1 MKIEDSQSHF
11 NVVVVGAGISGIG
24 AGYHLQKQC
33 PNKSF
38 VILEGRESFGGTWD
52 LFRYPGIRSDSDMH
66 TMGYRFKPWIDE
78 KFIADG
84 PSILNYLEEAISEN
98 NLGNKIRYQHKVLTS
113 SWSSSTSMWTLEVKN
128 LTAGITENSTCN
140 FLMMCGGY
148 YNYDEGYSPHFENQE
163 QFNGLIIHP
172 QKWPDNLDYKNK
184 KVVVIGSGA
193 TAVTII
199 PAMADQ
205 VEHITMLQRSP
216 TYFISAPDKDMIGNF
231 FKKIFP
237 QKTAYFLTRWKNI
250 LMGNYFYKRCVNN
263 PEKVKEMLI
272 NGVRGHLGEGYDIDT
287 HFTPKYKPWDERLC
301 FVPNADMF
309 EAMKSGKASV
319 VTDHIDQFT
328 ETGIKLKSGE
338 ELTADIIIKATGL
351 NLQFFNGIDVKVD
364 NSQVNISEKLA
375 YKGRMFND
383 IPNLACSFGYARAS
397 WTLGA
402 DLSSEY
408 VCKLLNYMDKHGYD
422 YCSPVIGKEVREEGT
437 YLNLSSG
444 YVKRAIDRMPKQGS
458 REPWKGN
465 QSYLSDVTE
474 LRWGSITNDDLH
486 FKTANQ

>member
-128 LTAGITENSTCN
+128 LTAGITENFTCN

-338 ELTADIIIKATGL
+338 ELTADIIITATGL

>member
-1 MKIEDSQSHF
+1 MKMENSQSHF

-84 PSILNYLEEAISEN
+84 PSILNYLEETISEN

-113 SWSSSTSMWTLEVKN
+113 SWSSSTSKWTLEVKN
-128 LTAGITENSTCN
+128 LTSGITESFTCN

-216 TYFISAPDKDMIGNF
+216 TYFMSAPDKDMIGNF
-231 FKKIFP
+231 FKKIFS

-250 LMGNYFYKRCVNN
+250 LMGNYFYKQCVKN

-272 NGVRGHLGEGYDIDT
+272 NGVRAHLGEDYDIDT

-351 NLQFFNGIDVKVD
+351 NLQFLNGIDVKVD

>member
-1 MKIEDSQSHF
+1 MENSQSHF

-38 VILEGRESFGGTWD
+38 VILEGRERFGGTWD

-84 PSILNYLEEAISEN
+84 SSILNYLEETIDEN

-113 SWSSSTSMWTLEVKN
+113 SWSSSTSKWTLEVKN
-128 LTAGITENSTCN
+128 LTSGITESFTCN

-216 TYFISAPDKDMIGNF
+216 TYFMSAPDKDMIGNF

-250 LMGNYFYKRCVNN
+250 LMGNYFYKQCVKN

-272 NGVRGHLGEGYDIDT
+272 NGVRAHLGEDYDIDT

-351 NLQFFNGIDVKVD
+351 NLQFLNGIDVKVD

>member
-1 MKIEDSQSHF
+1 MEGSQSHF

-84 PSILNYLEEAISEN
+84 SSILNYLEETIDEN

-113 SWSSSTSMWTLEVKN
+113 SWSSSTSKWTLEVKN
-128 LTAGITENSTCN
+128 LTSGLTENFTCN

-216 TYFISAPDKDMIGNF
+216 TYFMSAPDKDMIGNY

-272 NGVRGHLGEGYDIDT
+272 NGVRAHLGEDYDIDT

-351 NLQFFNGIDVKVD
+351 NLQFLNGIDVKVD
-364 NSQVNISEKLA
+364 NSQINISEKLA

>member
-1 MKIEDSQSHF
+1 MKMENSQSHF

-38 VILEGRESFGGTWD
+38 VILEGRERFGGTWD

-84 PSILNYLEEAISEN
+84 SSILNYLEETIDEN

-113 SWSSSTSMWTLEVKN
+113 SWSSSTSKWTLEVKN
-128 LTAGITENSTCN
+128 LTSGLTENFTCN

-216 TYFISAPDKDMIGNF
+216 TYFMSAPDKDMIGNY

-250 LMGNYFYKRCVNN
+250 LMGNYFYKQCVKN

-272 NGVRGHLGEGYDIDT
+272 NGVRAHLGEDYDIDT

-351 NLQFFNGIDVKVD
+351 NLQFLNGIDVKVD

>member
-1 MKIEDSQSHF
+1 MKMENSQSHF

-38 VILEGRESFGGTWD
+38 VILEGRERFGGTWD

-84 PSILNYLEEAISEN
+84 SSILNYLEETIDEN

-113 SWSSSTSMWTLEVKN
+113 SWSSSTSKWTLEVKN
-128 LTAGITENSTCN
+128 LTSGITESFTCN

-216 TYFISAPDKDMIGNF
+216 TYFMSAPDKDMIGNF
-231 FKKIFP
+231 FKKIFS

-250 LMGNYFYKRCVNN
+250 LMGNYFYKQCVKN

-272 NGVRGHLGEGYDIDT
+272 NGVRAHLGEDYDIDT

-351 NLQFFNGIDVKVD
+351 NLQFLNGIDVKVD
-364 NSQVNISEKLA
+364 NSQINISEKLA

>member
-128 LTAGITENSTCN
+128 LTTGITENFTCN

-338 ELTADIIIKATGL
+338 ELTADIIITATGL
-351 NLQFFNGIDVKVD
+351 NLQFFNGIDVTVD
-364 NSQVNISEKLA
+364 NSEVNISEKLA

>member
-1 MKIEDSQSHF
+1 MEDSQSHF

-84 PSILNYLEEAISEN
+84 PSILNYLEETISEN

-113 SWSSSTSMWTLEVKN
+113 SWSSSTSKWTLEVKN
-128 LTAGITENSTCN
+128 LTSGITESFTCN

-216 TYFISAPDKDMIGNF
+216 TYFMSAPDKDMIGNF
-231 FKKIFP
+231 FKKIFS

-250 LMGNYFYKRCVNN
+250 LMGNYFYKQCVKN

-272 NGVRGHLGEGYDIDT
+272 NGVRAHLGEDYDIDT

-351 NLQFFNGIDVKVD
+351 NLQFLNGIDVKVD
-364 NSQVNISEKLA
+364 NSQINISEKLA

>member
-1 MKIEDSQSHF
+1 MKMENSQSHF

-38 VILEGRESFGGTWD
+38 VILEGRERFGGTWD

-84 PSILNYLEEAISEN
+84 SSILNYLEETIDEN

-113 SWSSSTSMWTLEVKN
+113 SWSSSTSKWTLEVKN
-128 LTAGITENSTCN
+128 LTSGLTENFTCN

-216 TYFISAPDKDMIGNF
+216 TYFMSAPDKDMIGNF
-231 FKKIFP
+231 FKKIFS

-250 LMGNYFYKRCVNN
+250 LMGNYFYKQCVKN

-272 NGVRGHLGEGYDIDT
+272 NGVRAHLGEDYDIDT

-351 NLQFFNGIDVKVD
+351 NLQFLNGIDVKVD

>member
-1 MKIEDSQSHF
+1 MENSQSHF

-38 VILEGRESFGGTWD
+38 VILEGRERFGGTWD

-84 PSILNYLEEAISEN
+84 SSILNYLEETIDEN

-113 SWSSSTSMWTLEVKN
+113 SWSSSTSKWTLEVKN
-128 LTAGITENSTCN
+128 LTSGLTENFTCN

-216 TYFISAPDKDMIGNF
+216 TYFLSAPDKDMIGNF
-231 FKKIFP
+231 LKKIFP

-250 LMGNYFYKRCVNN
+250 LLGNYFYKQCVNN

-272 NGVRGHLGEGYDIDT
+272 NGVRDQLGEDYDIDT

-351 NLQFFNGIDVKVD
+351 NLQFLNGIDVKVD

>member
-1 MKIEDSQSHF
+1 MEDSLSHF

-84 PSILNYLEEAISEN
+84 PSILNYLEETISEN

-113 SWSSSTSMWTLEVKN
+113 SWSSSTSKWTLEVKN
-128 LTAGITENSTCN
+128 LDSGITEIFTCN

-231 FKKIFP
+231 FKKIFS

-272 NGVRGHLGEGYDIDT
+272 NGVRAHLGEDYDIDT

-351 NLQFFNGIDVKVD
+351 NLQFLNGIDVKVD
-364 NSQVNISEKLA
+364 NSQINISEKLA

>member
-1 MKIEDSQSHF
+1 MENSQSHF

-38 VILEGRESFGGTWD
+38 VILEGRERFGGTWD

-84 PSILNYLEEAISEN
+84 SSILNYLEETIDEN

-113 SWSSSTSMWTLEVKN
+113 SWSSSTSKWTLEVKN
-128 LTAGITENSTCN
+128 LTSGLTENFTCN

-216 TYFISAPDKDMIGNF
+216 TYFMSAPDKDMIGNF
-231 FKKIFP
+231 FKKIFS

-250 LMGNYFYKRCVNN
+250 LMGNYFYKQCVKN

-272 NGVRGHLGEGYDIDT
+272 NGVRAHLGEDYDIDT

-309 EAMKSGKASV
+309 ESMKSGKASV

-351 NLQFFNGIDVKVD
+351 NLQFLNGIDVKVD
-364 NSQVNISEKLA
+364 NSQINISEKLA

>member
-1 MKIEDSQSHF
+1 MKMENSQSHF

-38 VILEGRESFGGTWD
+38 VILEGRERFGGTWD

-84 PSILNYLEEAISEN
+84 SSILNYLEETIDEN

-113 SWSSSTSMWTLEVKN
+113 SWSSSTSKWTLEVKN
-128 LTAGITENSTCN
+128 LTSGLTENFTCN

-216 TYFISAPDKDMIGNF
+216 TYFMSAPDKDMIGNY

-272 NGVRGHLGEGYDIDT
+272 NGVRAHLGEDYDIDT

-351 NLQFFNGIDVKVD
+351 NLQFLNGIDVKVD

>member
-1 MKIEDSQSHF
+1 MKMENSQSHF

-38 VILEGRESFGGTWD
+38 VILEGRERFGGTWD

-84 PSILNYLEEAISEN
+84 SSILNYLEETIDEN

-113 SWSSSTSMWTLEVKN
+113 SWSSSTSKWTLEVKN
-128 LTAGITENSTCN
+128 LTSGLTENFTCN

-216 TYFISAPDKDMIGNF
+216 TYFMSAPDKDMIGNY

-250 LMGNYFYKRCVNN
+250 LLGNYFYKQCVNN

-272 NGVRGHLGEGYDIDT
+272 NGVRAHLGEDYDIDT

-351 NLQFFNGIDVKVD
+351 NLQFLNGIDVKVD
-364 NSQVNISEKLA
+364 NSQINISEKLA

>member
-1 MKIEDSQSHF
+1 MEDSQSHF

-84 PSILNYLEEAISEN
+84 SSILNYLEETIDEN

-113 SWSSSTSMWTLEVKN
+113 SWSSSTSKWTLEVKN
-128 LTAGITENSTCN
+128 LTSGLTENFTCN

-216 TYFISAPDKDMIGNF
+216 TYFMSAPDKDMIGNY

-250 LMGNYFYKRCVNN
+250 LMGNYFYKQCVKN

-272 NGVRGHLGEGYDIDT
+272 NGVRAHLGEDYDIDT

-351 NLQFFNGIDVKVD
+351 NLQFLNGIDVNVD
-364 NSQVNISEKLA
+364 NSQINISEKLA

>member
-1 MKIEDSQSHF
+1 MKMENSQSHF

-38 VILEGRESFGGTWD
+38 VILEGRERFGGTWD

-84 PSILNYLEEAISEN
+84 SSILNYLEETIDEN

-113 SWSSSTSMWTLEVKN
+113 SWSSSTSKWTLEVKN
-128 LTAGITENSTCN
+128 LTSGLTENFTCN

-216 TYFISAPDKDMIGNF
+216 TYFMSAPDKDMIGNY

-250 LMGNYFYKRCVNN
+250 LLGNYFYKQCVKN

-272 NGVRGHLGEGYDIDT
+272 NGVRAHLGEDYDIDT

-351 NLQFFNGIDVKVD
+351 NLQFLNGIDVKVD

>member
-1 MKIEDSQSHF
+1 MKMENSQSHF

-38 VILEGRESFGGTWD
+38 VILEGRERFGGTWD

-84 PSILNYLEEAISEN
+84 SSILNYLEETIDEN

-113 SWSSSTSMWTLEVKN
+113 SWSSSTSKWTLEVKN
-128 LTAGITENSTCN
+128 LTSGLTENFTCN

-231 FKKIFP
+231 FKKIFS

-272 NGVRGHLGEGYDIDT
+272 NGVRAHLGEDYDIDT

-351 NLQFFNGIDVKVD
+351 NLQFLNGIDVKVD
-364 NSQVNISEKLA
+364 NSQINISEKLA

>member
-1 MKIEDSQSHF
+1 MEDSQSHF

-84 PSILNYLEEAISEN
+84 PSILNYLEETISEN

-113 SWSSSTSMWTLEVKN
+113 SWSSSTSKWTLEVKN
-128 LTAGITENSTCN
+128 LTSGITESFTCN

-216 TYFISAPDKDMIGNF
+216 TYFMSAPDKDMIGNF
-231 FKKIFP
+231 FKKIFS

-250 LMGNYFYKRCVNN
+250 LMGNYFYKQCVKN

-272 NGVRGHLGEGYDIDT
+272 NGVRAHLGEDYDIDT

-351 NLQFFNGIDVKVD
+351 NLQFLNGIDVKVD

>member
-1 MKIEDSQSHF
+1 MENSQSHF

-38 VILEGRESFGGTWD
+38 VILEGRERFGGTWD

-84 PSILNYLEEAISEN
+84 SSILNYLEETIDEN

-113 SWSSSTSMWTLEVKN
+113 SWSSSTSKWTLEVKN
-128 LTAGITENSTCN
+128 LTSGITESFTCN

-148 YNYDEGYSPHFENQE
+148 YSYDEGYSPHFENQE

-216 TYFISAPDKDMIGNF
+216 TYFMSAPDKDMIGNY

-250 LMGNYFYKRCVNN
+250 LLGNYFYKQCVNN

-272 NGVRGHLGEGYDIDT
+272 NGVRDQLGEDYDIDT

-351 NLQFFNGIDVKVD
+351 NLQFLNGIDVKVD

>member
-1 MKIEDSQSHF
+1 MKMENSQSHF

-38 VILEGRESFGGTWD
+38 VILEGRERFGGTWD

-84 PSILNYLEEAISEN
+84 SSILNYLEETIDEN

-113 SWSSSTSMWTLEVKN
+113 SWSSSTSKWTLEVKN
-128 LTAGITENSTCN
+128 LASGITEIFTCN

-231 FKKIFP
+231 FKKIFS

-272 NGVRGHLGEGYDIDT
+272 NGVRAHLGEDYDIDT

-351 NLQFFNGIDVKVD
+351 NLQFLNGIDVKVD
-364 NSQVNISEKLA
+364 NSQINISEKLA

>member
-1 MKIEDSQSHF
+1 MENSQSHF

-38 VILEGRESFGGTWD
+38 VILEGRERFGGTWD

-84 PSILNYLEEAISEN
+84 SSILNYLEETIDEN

-113 SWSSSTSMWTLEVKN
+113 SWSSSTSKWTLEVKN
-128 LTAGITENSTCN
+128 LTSGLTENFTCN

-231 FKKIFP
+231 FKKIFS

-250 LMGNYFYKRCVNN
+250 LMGNYFYKQCVKN

-272 NGVRGHLGEGYDIDT
+272 NGVRAHLGEDYDIDT

-351 NLQFFNGIDVKVD
+351 NLQFLNGIDVKVD

>member
-1 MKIEDSQSHF
+1 MKMENSQSHF

-38 VILEGRESFGGTWD
+38 VILEGRERFGGTWD

-84 PSILNYLEEAISEN
+84 SSILNYLEETIDEN

-113 SWSSSTSMWTLEVKN
+113 SWSSSTSKWTLEVKN
-128 LTAGITENSTCN
+128 LTSGLTENFTCN

-216 TYFISAPDKDMIGNF
+216 TYFMSAPDKDMIGNY

-250 LMGNYFYKRCVNN
+250 LMGNYFYKQCVNN

-272 NGVRGHLGEGYDIDT
+272 NGVRAHLGEDYDIDT

-351 NLQFFNGIDVKVD
+351 NLQFLNGIDVKVD

>member
-1 MKIEDSQSHF
+1 MKMENSQSHF

-38 VILEGRESFGGTWD
+38 VILEGRERFGGTWD

-84 PSILNYLEEAISEN
+84 SSILNYLEETIDEN

-113 SWSSSTSMWTLEVKN
+113 SWSSSTSKWTLEVKN
-128 LTAGITENSTCN
+128 LTSGLTENFTCN

-216 TYFISAPDKDMIGNF
+216 TYFMSAPDKDMIGNY

-250 LMGNYFYKRCVNN
+250 LLGNYFYKQCVNN

-272 NGVRGHLGEGYDIDT
+272 NGVRDQLGEDYDIDT

-319 VTDHIDQFT
+319 VTDHIDKFT
-328 ETGIKLKSGE
+328 ETGIKLKSVE
-338 ELTADIIIKATGL
+338 ELAADIIIKATGL
-351 NLQFFNGIDVKVD
+351 NLQFLNGIDVKVD

>member
-128 LTAGITENSTCN
+128 LTTGITENFTCN

-231 FKKIFP
+231 FKKIFS

>member
-1 MKIEDSQSHF
+1 MKMENSQSHF

-38 VILEGRESFGGTWD
+38 VILEGRERFGGTWD

-84 PSILNYLEEAISEN
+84 SSILNYLEETIDEN

-113 SWSSSTSMWTLEVKN
+113 SWSSSTSKWTLEVKN
-128 LTAGITENSTCN
+128 LTSGLTENFTCN

-216 TYFISAPDKDMIGNF
+216 TYFMSAPDKDMIGNF
-231 FKKIFP
+231 FKKIFS

-250 LMGNYFYKRCVNN
+250 LMGNYFYKQCVKN

-272 NGVRGHLGEGYDIDT
+272 NGVRAHLGEDYDIDT

-351 NLQFFNGIDVKVD
+351 NLQFLNGIDVKVD
-364 NSQVNISEKLA
+364 NSQINISEKLA

>member
-1 MKIEDSQSHF
+1 
-11 NVVVVGAGISGIG
+11 VVVGAGISGIG

-38 VILEGRESFGGTWD
+38 VILEGRERFGGTWD

-84 PSILNYLEEAISEN
+84 SSILNYLEETIDEN

-113 SWSSSTSMWTLEVKN
+113 SWSSSTSKWTLEVKN
-128 LTAGITENSTCN
+128 LTSGLTENFTCN

-231 FKKIFP
+231 FKKIFS

-272 NGVRGHLGEGYDIDT
+272 NGVRAHLGEDYDIDT

-351 NLQFFNGIDVKVD
+351 NLQFLNGIDVKVD

>member
-1 MKIEDSQSHF
+1 MEDSQSHF

-84 PSILNYLEEAISEN
+84 PSILNYLEETISEN

-113 SWSSSTSMWTLEVKN
+113 SWSSSTSKWTLEVKN
-128 LTAGITENSTCN
+128 LASGITEIFTCN

-231 FKKIFP
+231 FKKIFS

-250 LMGNYFYKRCVNN
+250 LMGNYFYKQCVKN

-272 NGVRGHLGEGYDIDT
+272 NGVRAHLGEDYDIDT

-351 NLQFFNGIDVKVD
+351 NLQFLNGIDVKVD
-364 NSQVNISEKLA
+364 NSQINISEKLA

>member
-1 MKIEDSQSHF
+1 MKMENSQSHF

-38 VILEGRESFGGTWD
+38 VILEGRERFGGTWD

-84 PSILNYLEEAISEN
+84 SSILNYLEETIDEN

-113 SWSSSTSMWTLEVKN
+113 SWSSSTSKWTLEVKN
-128 LTAGITENSTCN
+128 LTSGLTENFTCN

-205 VEHITMLQRSP
+205 GEHITMLQRSP
-216 TYFISAPDKDMIGNF
+216 TYFMSAPDKDMIGNY

-250 LMGNYFYKRCVNN
+250 LLGNYFYKQCVNN

-272 NGVRGHLGEGYDIDT
+272 NGVRDQLGEDYDIDT

-351 NLQFFNGIDVKVD
+351 NLQFLNGIDVKVD